1 MKLII
6 ADDIQIIR
14 GGIIAAL
21 SESLND
27 LIYYEADNGETAFEL
42 AQKHKAD
49 LIITDIK
56 MPVCGGLMLLEKL
69 RAAGSEIPVIILS
82 GFGEFEYAQK
92 ALQLGAV
99 GYLLKPIDAFALCE
113 MVEKAQSK
121 ISQSR
126 AIGYIKQE
134 NTRLQ
139 QQNEQVKQLHALQN
153 ALLFSAPTGFV
164 QTQQEWFCLAVIHIE
179 KASAEKSGFLETE
192 TDLLRYAV
200 NNAVEYLELGQSFYL
215 MEHPTEQQQLMMLFY
230 GAHCESLRDNAY
242 VSVQTIRLEL
252 QNTIGVILSV
262 GLSAVLPDVG
272 SELYRQA
279 DEALRQKVLYGRSGV
294 YLYTGEEKTLC
305 VNAQDGHLIRQHLV
319 RRDMAA
325 LRELLYVKLREYA
338 TRGTVTAAVN
348 ILMPMILEG
357 MAEHYEGSA
366 LGLTKKLSPA
376 AILAQDVTD
385 LSELAARITDVL
397 SSFCT
402 SNNFSIR
409 QDETI
414 AMRVKEYIDSHYSE
428 DISVK
433 QLAERFCVNYSY
445 LSSLFAKEIGVGIV
459 AYGIGVRIEAA
470 KTLLS
475 GTGTDIAG
483 VAQLVG
489 YEDLQY
495 FYRVFKKYTGKTPLA
510 WRNEPKNVQ

>member
-14 GGIIAAL
+14 AGIIAAL
-21 SESLND
+21 SEALDD
-27 LIYYEADNGETAFEL
+27 LIYYEAENGEAAFAL

-56 MPVCGGLMLLEKL
+56 MPVCDGLMLLEKL

-92 ALQLGAV
+92 ALKLGAV

-113 MVEKAQSK
+113 LVEKAQSK

-139 QQNEQVKQLHALQN
+139 QQNAQVKQLHALQN
-153 ALLFSAPTGFV
+153 ALLFSTPVAFA

-200 NNAVEYLELGQSFYL
+200 NNVVEYLELGQSFYL
-215 MEHPTEQQQLMMLFY
+215 MEHPTEQQQLMMLFH
-230 GAHCESLRDNAY
+230 GTQCEGLRDNAY

-252 QNTIGVILSV
+252 QNTIGVMLSI
-262 GLSAVLPDVG
+262 GLSAVLQGVD
-272 SELYRQA
+272 SALYRQA

-325 LRELLYVKLREYA
+325 LRELLCVKLREYA
-338 TRGTVTAAVN
+338 TGGTVTAAVN
-348 ILMPMILEG
+348 ILMPIILEG

-366 LGLTKKLSPA
+366 LSLTQKLSPA

-385 LSELAARITDVL
+385 LAELSARITDVL
-397 SSFCT
+397 TSFCT
-402 SNNFSIR
+402 SNHFAIK

-433 QLAERFCVNYSY
+433 QLAEKFCVNYSY

-459 AYGIGVRIEAA
+459 AYGIGVRLEAA

-475 GTGTDIAG
+475 ATGTDIAG

-510 WRNEPKNVQ
+510 WRNETKNVQ